1 MTTNEEKEARNLD
14 PISGAP
20 GAHPIGTSAGATS
33 AAAAGAAIG
42 VAVGGPVGFVVG
54 GAIGAVAGAVVGHNV
69 AEQVNPTAEDTYW
82 RTEFKSRPYVL
93 ANQEYGYYEPAYRY
107 GWESRGAHKGR
118 SWNDIESELDR
129 GWKVAR
135 GASTLEW
142 TDARLA
148 TRDAWARFDT
158 LQY

>member
-1 MTTNEEKEARNLD
+1 MTTSEDTEDRNLD

-20 GAHPIGTSAGATS
+20 GAHPLGTSAGATS

-82 RTEFKSRPYVL
+82 HSAYASRPYVL
-93 ANQEYGYYEPAYRY
+93 ADREYSYYQPAFRY
-107 GWESRGAHKGR
+107 GWESRAAHKGR
-118 SWNDIESELDR
+118 TWDEVEGQLNQ
-129 GWKVAR
+129 GWAAAR
-135 GASTLEW
+135 GPSTLEW
-142 TDARLA
+142 EEAKLA
-148 TRDAWARFDT
+148 TRDAWSRGDT